1 MNTEIKIGQVYLEDI
16 GAGQP
21 LNRLKVSYVS
31 ENFVSYSF
39 GDREHIE
46 GRLARNR
53 FEACIRGGAF
63 SLMRDA
69 SLDLRA
75 ENDRLRQTVQDL
87 SDKLSRERAEAGLQ
101 FARERA
107 ELNCCRKEL
116 NVAQYAFNR
125 ELHRR
130 ELHRRETAEKELCK
144 LREKIKELL
153 TDVRH
158 CR

>member
-1 MNTEIKIGQVYLEDI
+1 MLVCCMNTEIKIGQVYLEDV

-21 LNRLKVSYVS
+21 KNRLKVSYVTES
-31 ENFVSYSF
+31 YVNYSF
-39 GDREHIE
+39 GDREHIKA
-46 GRLARNR
+46 RLARNR
-53 FEACIRGGAF
+53 FEACIRDGAF
-63 SLMRDA
+63 SLMHDA

-75 ENDRLRQTVQDL
+75 ENDRLKQAVQNL
-87 SDKLSRERAEAGLQ
+87 SDRLNHERLEAGLQ

-116 NVAQYAFNR
+116 NVAQDAFN
-125 ELHRR
+125 R

-153 TDVRH
+153 PFGIVPA
-158 CR
+158 